1 MADEKDRLGDKLHDA
16 EKAREDQWAHEEDRK
31 LIEKQRRK
39 MAEQKQEG
47 ASLQCPQCGKPLVA
61 TAQSGIAGS
70 VAMMACPDD
79 HGAWL
84 DSAALKSFRRLGR

>member
-1 MADEKDRLGDKLHDA
+1 MEDEKDRFGDKLRNV

-31 LIEKQRRK
+31 LIEKQRAK
-39 MAEQKQEG
+39 MAQHKQAG
-47 ASLQCPQCGKPLVA
+47 AALNCPQCGKALA
-61 TAQSGIAGS
+61 AGACGG

-84 DSAALKSFRRLGR
+84 ETTALKAIFDARK